1 MKDKIRI
8 GVFREN
14 LLPYTE
20 TFILNQARFI
30 TKYSVEIFGINR
42 ITPETPFE
50 SIYVFQSM
58 PKITKTIF
66 KLFSNIPDVW
76 FSSFK
81 DRKYAL
87 IHAHFGP
94 DALWAS
100 AFSKKLGIP
109 LITTFHGYDVFPTQG
124 NLGKMYHY
132 YEFRRKELFNRSS
145 KVIAVSEYVKSRLLV
160 LGCPEDKIEVHHI
173 GIDTD
178 YFSPIEQIREPI
190 ILFVGRLIK
199 QKGILDLIN
208 ASSLIKL
215 QNRSLKIVVIGSG
228 DMQEEAAK
236 LANSKSVPIE
246 FLGKK
251 NQQEVK
257 EWMNRAYILCV
268 PSMYEA
274 LGMVYAEAQ
283 AMELPIVAYKHG
295 GPPEIVVDG
304 TSGLLCEPGD
314 IVSLSRAIE
323 DLLSDKIL
331 RDTMGKSGR
340 NLMVSNYNILIQTQK
355 LEDIY
360 HRVLKEWGYEK

>member
-1 MKDKIRI
+1 MTDKIRI

-14 LLPYTE
+14 LLPYSE

-30 TKYSVEIFGINR
+30 TKYTVEIFGINR
-42 ITPETPFE
+42 ITPETL
-50 SIYVFQSM
+50 IKNTYIFQSM
-58 PKITKTIF
+58 PKITKTMF

-76 FSSFK
+76 VSSLK

-109 LITTFHGYDVFPTQG
+109 LVTTFHGYDVFPTQG
-124 NLGKMYHY
+124 NLGKMYRY
-132 YEFRRKELFNRSS
+132 YEFRRRELFSRSS
-145 KVIAVSEYVKSRLLV
+145 KVIAVSEYIKSRLLT
-160 LGCPEDKIEVHHI
+160 LGCPEEKIEVHHI

-178 YFSPIEQIREPI
+178 FFSPIEEVREPI

-208 ASSLIKL
+208 ASSLIKS
-215 QNRSLKIVVIGSG
+215 QNRNPKIVVIGSG
-228 DMQEEAAK
+228 NMQEAAVK
-236 LANSKSVPIE
+236 LANSKNVSIE
-246 FLGKK
+246 FLGKRS
-251 NQQEVK
+251 QQEVK
-257 EWMNRAYILCV
+257 EWMNKACILCV

-283 AMELPIVAYKHG
+283 AMELPVVAYKHG
-295 GPPEIVVDG
+295 GPPEIVIDG
-304 TSGLLCEPGD
+304 TSGLLCAPGN
-314 IVSLSRAIE
+314 IVSLSSAIE
-323 DLLSDKIL
+323 TLLNDENL
-331 RDTMGKSGR
+331 RNKMGKSGR
-340 NLMVSNYNILIQTQK
+340 NLMVENFNILVQTQK

-360 HRVLKEWGYEK
+360 HRVLEEWGCGK